1 MLLKLGEQI
10 RVHLE
15 RGIFLSCTMVVCK
28 LLLRRGRNLIMR
40 REFSALAAKTGR
52 ADKGP
57 FGGGIFLSCTM
68 VVCKLLLR
76 RGRNLIMRREFSA
89 PTTPQ
94 DAAHAQK
101 RGVYESS
108 RGSSLMAEKPLIG

>member
-15 RGIFLSCTMVVCK
+15 GGIFLSCTMVVCK

-94 DAAHAQK
+94 AKVPQM
-101 RGVYESS
+101 RRSVSQS
-108 RGSSLMAEKPLIG
+108 